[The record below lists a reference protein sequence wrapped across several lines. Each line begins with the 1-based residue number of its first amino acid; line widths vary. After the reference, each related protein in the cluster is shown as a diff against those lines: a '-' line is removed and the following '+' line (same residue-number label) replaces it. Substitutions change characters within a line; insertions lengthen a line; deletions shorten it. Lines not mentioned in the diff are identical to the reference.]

1 MGTKPRYTE
10 PGTGE
15 FAMEAFMRQQ
25 NQVSIAV
32 MTGPVYTMGQLHG
45 GEDKQLVLGTQAAA
59 AIEVWLIHQALGYSA
74 GFAEKYVAKSVAKK
88 SILGATPVGPVVAIG
103 AGSAIMADKYVSTME
118 GYAPEDPA
126 QKASFMNSIAAA
138 MAGTFGGMTIE

>member
-10 PGTGE
+10 PGTAE
-15 FAMEAFMRQQ
+15 FAMEAVLRQQ

-32 MTGPVYTMGQLHG
+32 MTGPIYTMGQLHG
-45 GEDKQLVLGTQAAA
+45 GAEMQQVLGTQVAA
-59 AIEVWLIHQALGYSA
+59 AIEVWLVHQALSYSA
-74 GFAEKYVAKSVAKK
+74 GFVEQHVAKSVAKK
-88 SILGATPVGPVVAIG
+88 AIIGATPVGPAVVIG

-118 GYAPEDPA
+118 GLAPEDPA

-138 MAGTFGGMTIE
+138 MGGTFGGINLG